1 MEIAQI
7 IKYEGDEKTLVW
19 KSPIEDFNTGTQLI
33 VHESQE
39 AVFFRDGQALDTF
52 GPGRYTLETA
62 NIPLLKK
69 LINIPTDGKTPFHCE
84 VYYINKV
91 LALNVKWGTTS
102 KFEVLDPKFFVQ
114 LNVGASGAMEI
125 RIKDTRKF
133 LIKIVG
139 TQKEVTTD
147 KIVEYFKEK
156 IVVKVKTHLSRIMS
170 EVSYVVINQH
180 LEDISEAL
188 KSKLAEEMDE
198 YGIEVANFYL
208 STIFISEDEK
218 KKVQDVLN
226 KKMEQGM
233 LGYNWMD
240 EQIADIAKKYVSNPG
255 SSASNN
261 VTGMMAQMPVAMAF
275 GQMLSGTAQP
285 FMEQSINN
293 FGSGQANQGNLGNI
307 GLSDP
312 TKPAQGQTGFMN
324 NPSQKQP
331 HGKTMFCTECGTQLA
346 PGAKFCSNCGAAV
359 KVDKNVCKNCG
370 EKLEEGQKFCPNCGT
385 KRED

>member
-52 GPGRYTLETA
+52 GPGRYTLETS

-69 LINIPTDGKTPFHCE
+69 LVNIPTDGKTPFHCE

-139 TQKEVTTD
+139 TQREVTTD

-188 KSKLAEEMDE
+188 KAKLAEEMEE

-312 TKPAQGQTGFMN
+312 TKPTQNPTGFMN
-324 NPSQKQP
+324 NPSQNRAQEKAS
-331 HGKTMFCTECGTQLA
+331 FCTECGTQLA

-359 KVDKNVCKNCG
+359 KVDKNACKNCG

-385 KRED
+385 KREE